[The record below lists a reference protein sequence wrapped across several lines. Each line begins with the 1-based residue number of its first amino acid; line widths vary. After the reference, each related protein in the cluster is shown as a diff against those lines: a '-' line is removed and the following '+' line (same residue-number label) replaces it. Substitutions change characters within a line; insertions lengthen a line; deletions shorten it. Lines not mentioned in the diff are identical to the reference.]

1 MGNDQLPTP
10 IPLGQPNRERELMVI
25 KTGFDWA
32 KKVWRRRTR
41 SWGKKKKLERKAGKL
56 EKFRAE
62 SVQIIANCQATIE
75 AMAQRPRV
83 QNDPLDEK
91 TRDSTRKRIGEIL
104 DSAKSASSKSTL
116 RDLVENASE
125 QETYRAYLCP
135 RGEIGMEGKLATNLI
150 EWWGIPKTET
160 DTLRKL
166 LELKLEAGDDDPGR
180 GRSALQK
187 LYKEV
192 EEWGDYREEFE
203 DLMASFARYLF
214 VDAFFMPII
223 AAVCIY
229 YGFLWPPLVICG
241 LLMAGIAGSCVSVLT
256 KLPVLEGSPSEKMDS
271 YERKIWS
278 RIGVGVAASLG
289 GCGMLGWG
297 LISFSV
303 PTRTFSELLSLSV
316 APPQSVPSQLL
327 ALRILVPLAICILF
341 GFSER
346 ALVSFD
352 GVLSHTKKP

>member
-1 MGNDQLPTP
+1 
-10 IPLGQPNRERELMVI
+10 MVI
-25 KTGFDWA
+25 KTGIDWA
-32 KKVWRRRTR
+32 KKVWRRGTR
-41 SWGKKKKLERKAGKL
+41 RWGEKKKLETKARKL
-56 EKFRAE
+56 EKYRAE
-62 SVQIIANCQATIE
+62 AVQIIANYQATIE
-75 AMAQRPRV
+75 AMAQRPRG

-91 TRDSTRKRIGEIL
+91 MLDSTRKRIGEIL

-116 RDLVENASE
+116 RDLEENASE

-160 DTLRKL
+160 ETLRRL
-166 LELKLEAGDDDPGR
+166 LEQKLETEDDDPGCA
-180 GRSALQK
+180 RSALQK
-187 LYKEV
+187 VYKEV
-192 EEWGDYREEFE
+192 EEWGDYREEYE

-229 YGFLWPPLVICG
+229 YAFLWPPLVVCG
-241 LLMAGIAGSCVSVLT
+241 FLLAGIAGGCVSVLT
-256 KLPVLEGSPSEKMDS
+256 KLPALEGSPSEKMDS
-271 YERKIWS
+271 YERRIWS

-289 GCGMLGWG
+289 GCGLLGWG
-297 LISFSV
+297 LISFSA

-316 APPQSVPSQLL
+316 SPPQSVPSQLL
-327 ALRILVPLAICILF
+327 ALRMLVPLAVCILF

-352 GVLSHTKKP
+352 GVLSHTKRP